1 MPGTLQGL
9 NWLTGINF
17 LYHRTGVCIECDA
30 GMCKSYFHVTCAQ
43 EAGLLSEP
51 SEDDHEQFFGHC
63 KAHSD
68 REQIKRRRKNWLS
81 HQLSYRSRGAVIQ
94 AEREADK
101 LAENTGQKETPS
113 QRNLRKLSESRVR
126 WENSKQKDHWIP
138 TQKMSRLLLT
148 SSKAVKKFQR
158 KAELHEWNVEA
169 MEEEEHN
176 KQVVA
181 EIRKKWHV
189 TPAFTVEYVAYY
201 HDRSARIKE
210 MQETLA
216 EAVIINN
223 QLKEEDEETCANY
236 RAQVVE
242 SDQQTEQ
249 ADQLKKIY
257 KMYKDLLVKF
267 DPLDRGLKSPNRVKT
282 PVMPPVRSETSRSV
296 VGSVSKTLLS
306 CHICQGSQ
314 DQHLLAT
321 CDICKHSYHIFCL
334 TPPLSK
340 MPRKTKQYGWQCS
353 ECDKGDPSTN
363 LSQPLIASQEIDLEA
378 PRASRARGQTS
389 RLSSVIQSDSDA
401 ESVRNLQDVEIVAET
416 QTPDRRQNK
425 KLKTQT
431 PVESTPK
438 PAPCDISSSS
448 TSQSTPT
455 VSSSSSPTKSGK
467 KRGRPVGW
475 RKYKDGETPPS
486 KVRKGRKDQTSSS
499 STPNSPILP
508 SPVSSSSLPPSS
520 QTPAV
525 ASVAIVE
532 PDDNIVTSSADA
544 SLENVTINDPVVSE
558 SKTNEDN
565 SEEKLE
571 SNEQISEEIPPNL
584 PPKKFFKSK
593 AAAKEISRVSPPP
606 IPEQERDNFRN
617 WLDAKLSPIKV
628 AHNITSNGLV
638 EDKDVE
644 GELNNNKSNCMFS
657 FQSKALFSIKDLR
670 SVKK

>member
-1 MPGTLQGL
+1 M
-9 NWLTGINF
+9 
-17 LYHRTGVCIECDA
+17 CIECDA
-30 GMCKSYFHVTCAQ
+30 GVCKSYFHVTCAQ

-81 HQLSYRSRGAVIQ
+81 HQLNYRQRGAVIQ

-101 LAENTGQKETPS
+101 LAENQGQKETAS
-113 QRNLRKLSESRVR
+113 QRNLRKLSESRSR
-126 WENSKQKDHWIP
+126 WESSKQKDHWIP

-148 SSKAVKKFQR
+148 SCKAVKKFQR

-201 HDRSARIKE
+201 HDRAARIKE

-223 QLKEEDEETCANY
+223 QLKEEDEETCSKY

-242 SDQQTEQ
+242 ADQQTDQ
-249 ADQLKKIY
+249 AGQLKKIY
-257 KMYKDLLVKF
+257 KLYKDLLVKF
-267 DPLDRGLKSPNRVKT
+267 DPSDRGLKSPNRVKT
-282 PVMPPVRSETSRSV
+282 PVMPHQPRSDPMSRP
-296 VGSVSKTLLS
+296 SVSSKPLLN
-306 CHICQGSQ
+306 CRLCQGSQ
-314 DQHLLAT
+314 DQHLLAN
-321 CDICKHSYHIFCL
+321 CDICRHSYHLHCL
-334 TPPLSK
+334 TPPLAK

-353 ECDKGDPSTN
+353 ECDKGDPSN
-363 LSQPLIASQEIDLEA
+363 IQPLAGLSQDIDLEA

-389 RLSSVIQSDSDA
+389 RLSSIIQSDSDA
-401 ESVRNLQDVEIVAET
+401 ESVRNLQDVEIVAEI
-416 QTPDRRQNK
+416 QTPDRKQNK

-438 PAPCDISSSS
+438 PASCDISSSS
-448 TSQSTPT
+448 TSHSTPAT

-475 RKYKDGETPPS
+475 RKYKEGQDTETPPS
-486 KVRKGRKDQTSSS
+486 KVKKARKAQTSSSS
-499 STPNSPILP
+499 STPNSPALP
-508 SPVSSSSLPPSS
+508 SSVPSSSLPTSE
-520 QTPAV
+520 TPATTPTV
-525 ASVAIVE
+525 VVE
-532 PDDNIVTSSADA
+532 PEDTIVTSSADV
-544 SLENVTINDPVVSE
+544 SMENVIKEPIISDTNS
-558 SKTNEDN
+558 SKDN
-565 SEEKLE
+565 PNEKLE
-571 SNEQISEEIPPNL
+571 SNEQIPEEIPPNL

-593 AAAKEISRVSPPP
+593 AAAKENVTTAPTRVSPPP

-628 AHNITSNGLV
+628 ANNVTSNGLA
-638 EDKDVE
+638 EDKDIE
-644 GELNNNKSNCMFS
+644 GETNNNKLECLYS
-657 FQSKALFSIKDLR
+657 FQCRALHAIKDLR
-670 SVKK
+670 PVKK